1 MRSEMQ
7 TNQPNQHVFFSDLYF
22 QRQFEVLP
30 RRSHLHCDVPEQDLS
45 VTSYNPVGASDHV
58 LVGGHVSIACTPQ
71 APTPQQHVETW
82 RWNWDPD
89 RVVAL
94 KGALGSMQFCHQL
107 RKFRSYQCQIS
118 GRIGIT
124 RLPTQHTCT
133 VLTSHHDVNTSLAQ
147 VGDHGLLS

>member
-1 MRSEMQ
+1 MK
-7 TNQPNQHVFFSDLYF
+7 TNQPNQHVSFPTCI
-22 QRQFEVLP
+22 LP
-30 RRSHLHCDVPEQDLS
+30 RRSHLHCDVPEEDLS

-94 KGALGSMQFCHQL
+94 KGALGSMQLLPPAEEIPQL
-107 RKFRSYQCQIS
+107 SMS
-118 GRIGIT
+118 E
-124 RLPTQHTCT
+124 LW
-133 VLTSHHDVNTSLAQ
+133 SHWHFFFFFFTKATASNHDMQSSVAASQA
-147 VGDHGLLS
+147 